1 MSPPKAAVPA
11 TPEYKGRPSPEG
23 RGDSAGTAE
32 AEMLAVGVLMA
43 AIALPSPMTTEF
55 LCSAAT
61 EDSRCCF
68 ATDYS
73 QTSICFATAADNPYY
88 DSDDDLIQCGE
99 TINDA
104 ENGGYTYW
112 SVRCP
117 WPPPSRSTPAEPAD
131 LDGATVGTIVV
142 ASLIGVALV
151 GGAIAVHSGVAGV

>member
-1 MSPPKAAVPA
+1 
-11 TPEYKGRPSPEG
+11 
-23 RGDSAGTAE
+23 
-32 AEMLAVGVLMA
+32 MA

-68 ATDYS
+68 IIDANPIS
-73 QTSICFATAADNPYY
+73 TSCFATAEDNPYY
-88 DSDDDLIQCGE
+88 DNGLIQCGE
-99 TINDA
+99 TIHDG
-104 ENGGYTYW
+104 EMGEYTLW

-117 WPPPSRSTPAEPAD
+117 WPPPTDPPAEPAEPAD

-151 GGAIAVHSGVAGV
+151 GGAVAVHLEV